1 MPNHLQQI
9 ELTTT
14 VPRQTPKTDFSDVM
28 TNAVATAASIGA
40 DLIAPVAS
48 SDPVLSAAVS
58 AAKAVARGA
67 LAQST
72 GAATV
77 GVGGSPGGGPA
88 ATGSDPM
95 SMIDANRQMMQEG
108 AQLNMQYLQLQH
120 DMQQESLQYNT
131 VSNVMKV
138 RNDSAKAAINNIR

>member
-1 MPNHLQQI
+1 MTTLKQVEI
-9 ELTTT
+9 TTT
-14 VPRQTPKTDFSDVM
+14 TPRQTPKQDFGDVM
-28 TNAVATAASIGA
+28 GQAAATAVSVGA

-48 SDPVLSAAVS
+48 SSPLLSAAVS
-58 AAKAVARGA
+58 AVKTVARGA
-67 LAQST
+67 LAQSA

-77 GVGGSPGGGPA
+77 GVGGG
-88 ATGSDPM
+88 GSDPA

-120 DMQQESLQYNT
+120 DMQQESQQYNT

-138 RNDSAKAAINNIR
+138 RHDSAKAAINNIR

>member
-1 MPNHLQQI
+1 MTTLKQI
-9 ELTTT
+9 EITTT
-14 VPRQTPKTDFSDVM
+14 TERQTPRRDFGDM
-28 TNAVATAASIGA
+28 MGQAAATAVSVGA
-40 DLIAPVAS
+40 DVLAPLAS
-48 SDPVLSAAVS
+48 SSPLLSAAVS
-58 AAKAVARGA
+58 AAKTVARGA

-77 GVGGSPGGGPA
+77 GVGG
-88 ATGSDPM
+88 GSDPM

-120 DMQQESLQYNT
+120 DMQQESQQYNT

-138 RNDSAKAAINNIR
+138 RHDSAKAAINNVR